1 MITLKLQGGLGNQ
14 MFIYAFA
21 KTLEQ
26 MGYEVCLDASIYN
39 FYRQKEHSINSSDEM
54 GGGVKYKKHMSIRK
68 LELLDFNLSLPI
80 INSSDKW
87 AQNDKMTPIHLK
99 ILGKTKKI
107 IMERIKRYKTFSEQ
121 DVVKNNQIII
131 PARKNIILDGYFC
144 DANYFSHIQE
154 ILQKDF
160 TLQKPLSIK
169 NKQIKET
176 IQQTQ
181 NSCFLHIRRGDYLA
195 PHNWMFVKLGKTY
208 YEEAIRLVCKNTK
221 NPTFFIFSNDIQW
234 CKDTFLNLLSQE
246 IVQNNRFVF
255 IDNNSEGDASEE
267 LELMKSCQNGIVAN
281 STFSWWGAFLQ
292 RNPNKTIIIPNQ
304 LVYYEYN
311 DKKSIPHQTKK
322 TKSDRWI
329 SLDWCWGTVQNILS

>member
-1 MITLKLQGGLGNQ
+1 

-26 MGYEVCLDASIYN
+26 MGHEVCLDASIYN
-39 FYRQKEHSINSSDEM
+39 FYRQKEHDINSLDEM
-54 GGGVKYKKHMSIRK
+54 GGGAKCKKHMSIRK
-68 LELLDFNLSLPI
+68 LELLDFDLSLPI
-80 INSSDKW
+80 INHSDKW

-99 ILGKTKKI
+99 IVGKTKKF
-107 IMERIKRYKTFSEQ
+107 IMERIERYKIFSEQ

-131 PARKNIILDGYFC
+131 PIRKNIILDGYFC
-144 DANYFSHIQE
+144 NANYFSHIQE

-169 NKQIKET
+169 NQQIKEM
-176 IQQTQ
+176 IQQTRD
-181 NSCFLHIRRGDYLA
+181 SCFLHIRRGDYLA

-208 YEEAIRLVCKNTK
+208 YEEAIKLVCKNTV

-234 CKDTFLNLLSQE
+234 CKDIFLDLLSQE
-246 IVQNNRFVF
+246 ITQNNRFVF

-292 RNPNKTIIIPNQ
+292 RNPNKTIVVPNKWLYSEDITQKVIPQSSNQ
-304 LVYYEYN
+304 EKWY
-311 DKKSIPHQTKK
+311 
-322 TKSDRWI
+322 
-329 SLDWCWGTVQNILS
+329 SLDWCWGIIQNKKKNNVS

>member
-1 MITLKLQGGLGNQ
+1 
-14 MFIYAFA
+14 
-21 KTLEQ
+21 
-26 MGYEVCLDASIYN
+26 
-39 FYRQKEHSINSSDEM
+39 
-54 GGGVKYKKHMSIRK
+54 
-68 LELLDFNLSLPI
+68 
-80 INSSDKW
+80 
-87 AQNDKMTPIHLK
+87 MTPIHLK
-99 ILGKTKKI
+99 IVGKTKKF
-107 IMERIKRYKTFSEQ
+107 IMERIKQYETFSEQ

-169 NKQIKET
+169 NQQIKEM

-181 NSCFLHIRRGDYLA
+181 DSCFLHIRRGDYLA

-267 LELMKSCQNGIVAN
+267 LELMRSCQNGIVAN

-311 DKKSIPHQTKK
+311 DKKSIPHQTKN
-322 TKSDRWI
+322 TKSDKWI

>member
-1 MITLKLQGGLGNQ
+1 

-39 FYRQKEHSINSSDEM
+39 FYRQKEHDINSSDKM

-68 LELLDFNLSLPI
+68 LELLDFDLSLPI
-80 INSSDKW
+80 INYSDKW
-87 AQNDKMTPIHLK
+87 VKNDKMTPIYLK
-99 ILGKTKKI
+99 IVGKTKKF
-107 IMERIKRYKTFSEQ
+107 IMERIERYKTFLEQ
-121 DVVKNNQIII
+121 DVVKNNKIII
-131 PARKNIILDGYFC
+131 PTKKNIILDGYFC
-144 DANYFSHIQE
+144 NANYFSHIQE

-160 TLQKPLSIK
+160 ALQKPLSIK
-169 NKQIKET
+169 NQQIKEM

-208 YEEAIRLVCKNTK
+208 YEEAIRLVCKNTVI
-221 NPTFFIFSNDIQW
+221 PTFFIFSNDIQW
-234 CKDTFLNLLSQE
+234 CKDIFLDLLSQE
-246 IVQNNRFVF
+246 VTQNNRFVF

-292 RNPNKTIIIPNQ
+292 RNPNKTIVVPNKWLYSEDITQKVIPQSSNQ
-304 LVYYEYN
+304 EKWY
-311 DKKSIPHQTKK
+311 
-322 TKSDRWI
+322 
-329 SLDWCWGTVQNILS
+329 SLDWCWGIIQNKEKNNVS